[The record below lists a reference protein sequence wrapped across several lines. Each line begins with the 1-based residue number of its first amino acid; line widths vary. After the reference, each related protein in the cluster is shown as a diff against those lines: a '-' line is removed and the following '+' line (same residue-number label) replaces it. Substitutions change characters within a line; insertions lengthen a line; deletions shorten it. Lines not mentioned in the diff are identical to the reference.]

1 MQRHLQY
8 RALMTSTLYN
18 NISIEGNIG
27 AGKTT
32 LSKALAS
39 KLDGR
44 LILESFE
51 NNPFLDL
58 FYQDKG
64 RYAFQVEMFFLAER
78 YHQLSRN
85 LLGDIFQSHTVSDY
99 VFAKSAIF
107 SGINLSNS
115 EHELFLNL
123 YRIMERFMPKP
134 DILIYLHIPLSK
146 VVEQIS
152 QRGRSY
158 EQNIP
163 LDYLSSIE
171 KAYIN
176 YLKEENRFPVILVE
190 EDPSRE
196 RTLDQSL
203 AAVEN
208 ILKREW
214 PNGLS
219 QFSLQN
225 EK

>member
-1 MQRHLQY
+1 MSIQ
-8 RALMTSTLYN
+8 YN

-32 LSKALAS
+32 IAKALAK

-51 NNPFLDL
+51 NNPFLEL
-58 FYQDKG
+58 FYHDQA
-64 RYAFQVEMFFLAER
+64 RYAFQVELFFLAER
-78 YHQLSRN
+78 YHQLSKN
-85 LLGDIFQSHTVSDY
+85 LLGDIFHTHTVSDY

-107 SGINLSNS
+107 SGINLQQS

-134 DILIYLHIPLSK
+134 DILIYMHVEVNK
-146 VVEQIS
+146 VVEQIA

-163 LDYLSSIE
+163 LEYLTNIE

-176 YLKEENRFPVILVE
+176 YFKEEQRFPVILIE
-190 EDPSRE
+190 EDPNSTRSIE
-196 RTLDQSL
+196 QSL
-203 AAVEN
+203 AVIEE
-208 ILKREW
+208 ILNKDW
-214 PNGLS
+214 PSGLS
-219 QFSLQN
+219 HLSL
-225 EK
+225 KT

>member
-1 MQRHLQY
+1 
-8 RALMTSTLYN
+8 MTPISYN

-32 LSKALAS
+32 LAKALAQ

-51 NNPFLDL
+51 NNPFLEL
-58 FYQDKG
+58 FYQDRE
-64 RYAFQVEMFFLAER
+64 RYSFQVEMFFLTER
-78 YHQLSRN
+78 YHQLSKN
-85 LLGDIFQSHTVSDY
+85 LLGDIFHSHTISDY

-107 SGINLSNS
+107 SGINLSHS

-123 YRIMERFMPKP
+123 FRIMERFMPKP
-134 DILIYLHIPLSK
+134 DILIYLHIPLEK
-146 VVEQIS
+146 VVEQINL
-152 QRGRSY
+152 RGREY

-163 LDYLSSIE
+163 TEYLAHIE

-176 YLKEENRFPVILVE
+176 YLKEETRFPIVLVQ
-190 EDPSRE
+190 EDPAAT
-196 RTLDQSL
+196 RTIDQSL
-203 AAVEN
+203 AAVES
-208 ILKREW
+208 ILKKDW

-219 QFSLQN
+219 RYSLQN
-225 EK
+225 NK

>member
-1 MQRHLQY
+1 V
-8 RALMTSTLYN
+8 SILYN

-32 LSKALAS
+32 LAKALAE
-39 KLDGR
+39 KLNGR

-51 NNPFLDL
+51 NNPFLEL
-58 FYQDKG
+58 FYKDKK
-64 RYAFQVEMFFLAER
+64 RHAFQVEMFFLAER
-78 YHQLSRN
+78 YHQLSKN
-85 LLGDIFQSHTVSDY
+85 LLGDIFHAHTISDY

-107 SGINLSNS
+107 SGINLSHS

-134 DILIYLHIPLSK
+134 DILIYLHIPLER
-146 VVEQIS
+146 VVEQIA
-152 QRGRSY
+152 QRGRHY

-163 LDYLSSIE
+163 LEYLEKIE

-176 YLKEENRFPVILVE
+176 YLKEESRFPIVLVE
-190 EDPSRE
+190 EDHETP
-196 RTLDQSL
+196 RTIDQSL
-203 AAVEN
+203 ATVES
-208 ILKREW
+208 IVKIDW

-219 QFSLQN
+219 RFSLQN
-225 EK
+225 IQ